1 MLFLYRSN
9 AVTRCAMMESIHQ
22 KHDVTWET
30 YDEDMREALH
40 RMMIENVLT
49 DVTLVSDD
57 QIKIQAHKIIL
68 NASSPVFQT
77 FISSFEDLSRA
88 VIYLKGVK
96 YEELRHVLDFIYL
109 GEISIEQDKLDTFLS
124 LSENLQLKGVNDK
137 QMKAY
142 SHEENIVVHNEDD
155 EDTFKKKKKKTLA
168 DSTEG
173 NMFLHEDSIN
183 DLQEPDKKMFT
194 DPTEEQNVLSDASIK
209 EYLMRVDREESK
221 KLKEDQNLTKNVVK
235 LREKVKNSPGK
246 LKCTFSQDCS
256 QSFTMN
262 EQLQKHIATEHLGNT
277 FQCNECDF
285 QSKFKGN
292 LRHHKLIQHSDTFF
306 FFCSQCKYKTK
317 EKSTL
322 NIHTQVEHE
331 GFRFSCKYCDWAG
344 RNTRYLLHH
353 MKKVHKIKLEIKKGP
368 KPKQTIFQY
377 YGQEA
382 QETNYIN
389 SEDVSQSETESPEN
403 ELECDNIILETE
415 DGASAVSAAAC
426 GYCGECFDDEDELN
440 HHMVSL
446 CVVQKLNP
454 GVRKIIVRK

>member
-1 MLFLYRSN
+1 MIFSYGSN
-9 AVTRCAMMESIHQ
+9 AVIICAMMKSIHP

-96 YEELRHVLDFIYL
+96 YEEMRHVLDFIYL

-137 QMKAY
+137 EMNTY
-142 SHEENIVVHNEDD
+142 SHEENIVDHNEDD
-155 EDTFKKKKKKTLA
+155 EDTIKDLQGLDEVSRKQKSVGYTEEEIVLNDDAIKKYLMRVDRDQKPQIYKKKKISS
-168 DSTEG
+168 DCTEE
-173 NMFLHEDSIN
+173 NMFLHKDSIN

-194 DPTEEQNVLSDASIK
+194 D
-209 EYLMRVDREESK
+209 
-221 KLKEDQNLTKNVVK
+221 
-235 LREKVKNSPGK
+235 
-246 LKCTFSQDCS
+246 
-256 QSFTMN
+256 
-262 EQLQKHIATEHLGNT
+262 
-277 FQCNECDF
+277 
-285 QSKFKGN
+285 
-292 LRHHKLIQHSDTFF
+292 HSDTFF
-306 FFCSQCKYKTK
+306 FFCSQCKYRAK

-322 NIHTQVEHE
+322 NIHTQVKHKHE
-331 GFRFSCKYCDWAG
+331 GFRFSCKHCVWTG
-344 RNTRYLLHH
+344 RKPGSLQLH
-353 MKKVHKIKLEIKKGP
+353 MKKFHTTKLESKKGP

-377 YGQEA
+377 YGQET
-382 QETNYIN
+382 QETNFIN
-389 SEDVSQSETESPEN
+389 TEYVSQSETESPEN
-403 ELECDNIILETE
+403 ELDCDSIILEIE
-415 DGASAVSAAAC
+415 DGESAASAAAC
-426 GYCGECFDDEDELN
+426 GYCGECFDNEDELN

-454 GVRKIIVRK
+454 GVRKIVVRE

>member
-1 MLFLYRSN
+1 
-9 AVTRCAMMESIHQ
+9 MESIHP

-77 FISSFEDLSRA
+77 FISSFEDLPRA

-96 YEELRHVLDFIYL
+96 YEEMRHVLDFIYL
-109 GEISIEQDKLDTFLS
+109 GEISIERDKLDTFLS

-137 QMKAY
+137 QMNTY
-142 SHEENIVVHNEDD
+142 SHEDS
-155 EDTFKKKKKKTLA
+155 
-168 DSTEG
+168 DSTEE
-173 NMFLHEDSIN
+173 NMFLHKDSIN
-183 DLQEPDKKMFT
+183 DLQEPDKQMFT
-194 DPTEEQNVLSDASIK
+194 DLTEEQHVLSDASIK
-209 EYLMRVDREESK
+209 EYLVRVDREDSK
-221 KLKEDQNLTKNVVK
+221 KLKEDQNLTQNVVK
-235 LREKVKNSPGK
+235 LREKVMNSPG
-246 LKCTFSQDCS
+246 Q
-256 QSFTMN
+256 
-262 EQLQKHIATEHLGNT
+262 LGNT
-277 FQCNECDF
+277 FQCNECDY
-285 QSKFKGN
+285 QCKFESN
-292 LRHHKLIQHSDTFF
+292 IRHHKMIHHSDTF
-306 FFCSQCKYKTK
+306 FFCSQCKYKAK
-317 EKSTL
+317 EKSVL
-322 NIHTQVEHE
+322 NIHTQAQVEHK
-331 GFRFSCKYCDWAG
+331 GFRFSCKYCDWSG

-377 YGQEA
+377 YGKEA

-389 SEDVSQSETESPEN
+389 SEDVSQAETESPEY
-403 ELECDNIILETE
+403 EYVCDNIILETE
-415 DGASAVSAAAC
+415 DGESAASAAAC

-440 HHMVSL
+440 YHMVSL